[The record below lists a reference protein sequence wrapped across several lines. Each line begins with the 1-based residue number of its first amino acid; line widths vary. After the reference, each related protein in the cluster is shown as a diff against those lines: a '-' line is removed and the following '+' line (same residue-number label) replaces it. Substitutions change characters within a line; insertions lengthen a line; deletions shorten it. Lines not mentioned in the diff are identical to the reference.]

1 MTARNYVK
9 KIFITFYKALFKT
22 YYSLMTRI
30 KKHNN
35 KKAVF
40 VLSRGRELEGNL
52 QCIYQELTK
61 QLDGVKIHFVYTEN
75 RMDLKLFSDVAVIS
89 DAQYLI
95 LDDYYLPVYLIKPN
109 KRLKIIQLWHAAG
122 AFKKFGY
129 STIGTR
135 FGPKDTYLELI
146 PIHSNYT
153 HVYVSS
159 KNVVPFY
166 AEAFNMS
173 ESNIYPLGIPRIDL
187 FNNKNQI
194 TQVVSKLSMEYPVIE
209 DRKYINILV
218 APTYRAG
225 GIQRESDFNIVDI
238 ISNMMK
244 YISDDVRI
252 FFKAHPYMPKKEMAV
267 LEDQPNVIIISK
279 YSINEWMLIADA
291 FITDYSSSI
300 FDFSL
305 LERPFAHFVP
315 DIDDYK
321 MNRGFY
327 QDIEKISDG
336 TVITDQESLVN
347 WINSREQDEHFDTS
361 RMVHH
366 NFDNTKDVSKKIVTH
381 FIYS

>member
-1 MTARNYVK
+1 
-9 KIFITFYKALFKT
+9 
-22 YYSLMTRI
+22 MTRI

-40 VLSRGRELEGNL
+40 VLSRGKELEGNL
-52 QCIYQELTK
+52 QFIYQELIK
-61 QLDGVKIHFVYTEN
+61 QLDGVKIHFVYAEN
-75 RMDLKLFSDVAVIS
+75 RMNLKLFSEVAVIS
-89 DAQYLI
+89 NAQYLI

-122 AFKKFGY
+122 AFKKVGY

-135 FGPKDTYLELI
+135 FGPRNTYLKLI

-159 KNVVPFY
+159 KNAVPFY
-166 AEAFNMS
+166 AEAFNML
-173 ESNIYPLGIPRIDL
+173 ESKIYPLGIPRIDL
-187 FNNKNQI
+187 FKNKNQI
-194 TQVVSKLSMEYPVIE
+194 TQVISKLSMEYPIIKG
-209 DRKYINILV
+209 RKYVNILV
-218 APTYRAG
+218 APTYRAKG
-225 GIQRESDFNIVDI
+225 TQKESDIDIVGILCNIMKNIRDDI
-238 ISNMMK
+238 H
-244 YISDDVRI
+244 V
-252 FFKAHPYMPKKEMAV
+252 FFKAHPYMPKREIVK
-267 LEDQPNVIIISK
+267 LESIANVTVISK

-300 FDFSL
+300 FDYSL

-315 DIDDYK
+315 DIDEYR

-327 QDIEKISDG
+327 QDIETISDG

-347 WINSREQDEHFDTS
+347 WINSRRKDEHLDTS
-361 RMVHH
+361 RMVHF

>member
-1 MTARNYVK
+1 MTVK
-9 KIFITFYKALFKT
+9 KVVIIFYKVLIKT
-22 YYSLMTRI
+22 YYNLMMRI

-40 VLSRGRELEGNL
+40 ILSRGKELEGNL
-52 QCIYQELTK
+52 QYIYQELIK

-75 RMDLKLFSDVAVIS
+75 RMDLKLFSEVAMIS
-89 DAQYLI
+89 NAQYLI

-109 KRLKIIQLWHAAG
+109 KRLKIVQLWHAAG
-122 AFKKFGY
+122 AFKKVGY

-135 FGPKDTYLELI
+135 FGPKNTYLKLI

-187 FNNKNQI
+187 FKNKNQI
-194 TQVVSKLSMEYPVIE
+194 TQVISKLSKEYPMIK

-218 APTYRAG
+218 APTYRAEG
-225 GIQRESDFNIVDI
+225 TQKESDIDIVGILCNVMKNIRDDI
-238 ISNMMK
+238 
-244 YISDDVRI
+244 RI
-252 FFKAHPYMPKKEMAV
+252 FFKAHPYMPKKEIV
-267 LEDQPNVIIISK
+267 KLESKANVTVISK

-315 DIDDYK
+315 DIDEYRK
-321 MNRGFY
+321 NRGFY
-327 QDIEKISDG
+327 QDIETISDG
-336 TVITDQESLVN
+336 TIITEQESLVN
-347 WINSREQDEHFDTS
+347 WINARRKDEHLDTS
-361 RMVHH
+361 RMVHF

>member
-1 MTARNYVK
+1 
-9 KIFITFYKALFKT
+9 
-22 YYSLMTRI
+22 MTRI

-40 VLSRGRELEGNL
+40 ILSRGKELEGNL
-52 QCIYQELTK
+52 QYIYQELIK

-75 RMDLKLFSDVAVIS
+75 RMDLKLFSEVAMIS
-89 DAQYLI
+89 NAQYLI

-109 KRLKIIQLWHAAG
+109 KRLKIVQLWHAAG
-122 AFKKFGY
+122 AFKKVGY

-135 FGPKDTYLELI
+135 FGPKNTYLKLI

-187 FNNKNQI
+187 FKNKNQI
-194 TQVVSKLSMEYPVIE
+194 TQVISKLSMEYPMIK

-218 APTYRAG
+218 APTYRAEG
-225 GIQRESDFNIVDI
+225 TQKESDIDIVGILCNVMKNIRDDI
-238 ISNMMK
+238 
-244 YISDDVRI
+244 RI
-252 FFKAHPYMPKKEMAV
+252 FFKAHPYMPKKEIV
-267 LEDQPNVIIISK
+267 KLESKANVTVISK

-315 DIDDYK
+315 DIDEYR

-327 QDIEKISDG
+327 QDIETISDG
-336 TVITDQESLVN
+336 TIITEQESLVN
-347 WINSREQDEHFDTS
+347 WINARSKDEHLDTS
-361 RMVHH
+361 RMVHF